1 MRIERAHGSGA
12 RSSNHRSDSLERN
25 GGPAREFLI
34 TRAPRTARTKGASV
48 SQESADRHPTNAW
61 LALTNQC
68 NLRCAHCSIRYD
80 ENKPTSL
87 IELSDTAFERFATE
101 ILPHLKT
108 LKLGGNNLGEQL
120 KATNWSQR
128 VAPLLA
134 SDARLTLQTNG
145 LLLTPE
151 LTEQLVAGGAEFDI
165 SIEGPD
171 ADSYSL
177 IRGDHFD
184 RMLSSVGMI
193 ADARKRH
200 PDSGTRVVFSY
211 AMFADNVRGLPDVI
225 RLAAEHGID
234 AVAAMHLVPAW
245 EEQRHQSLVYHR
257 TLSNETISSART
269 IAHELGVELIAP
281 RPFDTGTM
289 SRNAVELKT
298 RGGDRRL
305 KACMHPW
312 TSVSVNEKGEVTPC
326 CNAYMV
332 MGDLND
338 ASFDSIWNG
347 RKYRRLRGTVNS
359 DKPPVN
365 CRTCVLRDYEGTD
378 EPLLLA
384 AIGPN
389 PEFTASMLLMRRAQK
404 ALQRSRIGARV
415 LPIAKNLYRKRGA

>member
-1 MRIERAHGSGA
+1 M
-12 RSSNHRSDSLERN
+12 
-25 GGPAREFLI
+25 
-34 TRAPRTARTKGASV
+34 
-48 SQESADRHPTNAW
+48 SQKSAYRYPTNAW

-80 ENKPTSL
+80 ENKPTEL
-87 IELSDTAFERFATE
+87 IEFSDKAFGRFVAE

-120 KATNWSQR
+120 KTSNWSER
-128 VAPLLA
+128 IAPLLA

-145 LLLTPE
+145 LLLTPD
-151 LTEQLVAGGAEFDI
+151 LVEQLVAGGAEFDI

-171 ADSYSL
+171 AASYSL

-193 ADARKRH
+193 SEAQARH
-200 PDSGTRVVFSY
+200 PESGARVVFSY
-211 AMFADNVRGLPDVI
+211 AMFADNVRRLPDVI
-225 RLAAEHGID
+225 RLAAERHVD

-257 TLSNETISSART
+257 TLSNETIASARVT
-269 IAHELGVELIAP
+269 AEELGVELIAP
-281 RPFDTGTM
+281 LPFDSGTM
-289 SRNAVELKT
+289 SRNAVELAARET
-298 RGGDRRL
+298 DDGL
-305 KACMHPW
+305 KPCMHPW

-332 MGDLND
+332 MGNLNNS
-338 ASFDSIWNG
+338 SFDQIWTG
-347 RKYRRLRGTVNS
+347 GKYRKLRDSVNS

-389 PEFTASMLLMRRAQK
+389 PGFAASMLVIRRAQS
-404 ALQRSRIGARV
+404 ALRSSPLGSRV
-415 LPIAKNLYRKRGA
+415 LPIAKSIYRRRGM